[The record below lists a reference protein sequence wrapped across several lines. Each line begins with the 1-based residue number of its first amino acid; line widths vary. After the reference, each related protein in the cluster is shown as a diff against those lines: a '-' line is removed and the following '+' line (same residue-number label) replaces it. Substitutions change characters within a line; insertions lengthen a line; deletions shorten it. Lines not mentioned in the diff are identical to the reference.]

1 VGTVELQST
10 GSTKFKGAGP
20 GLGLPIARGVIQA
33 HGGKIWVES
42 LGHDE
47 ARMPGS
53 TFHVLL
59 PVAST
64 TPASSMSR
72 LRSDN

>member
-1 VGTVELQST
+1 
-10 GSTKFKGAGP
+10 
-20 GLGLPIARGVIQA
+20 VIQA

-42 LGHDE
+42 PGHDE

-53 TFHVLL
+53 IFHVLL
-59 PVAST
+59 PVAVAP
-64 TPASSMSR
+64 TPTGSLGR